1 MDAKRELET
10 EDAKRKRESTELL
23 TYLKQTETAGDAIRC
38 PICKTSGKF
47 RPTLILY
54 VSEKCGHEMCDS
66 CLGRRYE
73 AKATAECSEP
83 KCTQKKLLRANY
95 KEKRFINGMM
105 HLEMSVRERMAKVFC
120 ETRKDFDT
128 EADYDAYLETIE
140 RLAFDQIHGDPEA
153 AQAAQA
159 EIDEYVKKMAHVI
172 DERQR
177 EAKYSSFRANPL
189 PLSVRPPVPRP
200 RFRRLIQ
207 LLPSASPL
215 PCWGGMRRNDVSLD
229 NCSRP
234 LGRASESLRACS
246 HVGGRYDRKRKRDEV
261 QAERVKTEA
270 KRQENKVKKAKD
282 RAETKREKD
291 RLKGQLLRTTNR
303 DDVKRILEELRALKH
318 RKLNQREDEHI
329 AEEPDSEEEDIFAA
343 AAAAAAP
350 VPEDY
355 PLYVYQK
362 VVMSQ
367 PRQGPLAPPTPMLL
381 PQLEALSI
389 CVGEKEDA
397 TTLPYIGATGHRPKD
412 IAKRALDDAFSCLF
426 S

>member
-177 EAKYSSFRANPL
+177 EAKY
-189 PLSVRPPVPRP
+189 
-200 RFRRLIQ
+200 
-207 LLPSASPL
+207 
-215 PCWGGMRRNDVSLD
+215 
-229 NCSRP
+229 
-234 LGRASESLRACS
+234 
-246 HVGGRYDRKRKRDEV
+246 DRKRKRDEV